1 MFCLQFL
8 IWLPPVGGGDG
19 EVGGG
24 GGPHLLPPASPWWN
38 FPHNNSPAS
47 QQIALLCLLYL
58 SWTTNKNP
66 NTICLSWTINSCQAL
81 SSRETFSTS
90 LVFCSDHWLFDLFTL
105 NLLSISYCERGG
117 RPVTCWNRILCD
129 QITTTDHPPLNLMHP
144 IINLNLNLN
153 LSRSRPPTTLPLSFD
168 TPDHHFEFDLNLTFK
183 FM

>member
-1 MFCLQFL
+1 MKCMGGGIQEVASSVGSDNYV
-8 IWLPPVGGGDG
+8 LPPVSHLAALLL
-19 EVGGG
+19 
-24 GGPHLLPPASPWWN
+24 HLLPPASPWWN

-66 NTICLSWTINSCQAL
+66 NTICLSWAINSCQAL

-117 RPVTCWNRILCD
+117 RPVTCWNRILCE
-129 QITTTDHPPLNLMHP
+129 QITTTDHPPSLLWCTWSS
-144 IINLNLNLN
+144 I
-153 LSRSRPPTTLPLSFD
+153 
-168 TPDHHFEFDLNLTFK
+168 
-183 FM
+183 